1 MKKRFG
7 HALRFPNV
15 TFKLVVALY
24 MLYYIFGYKQMTFG
38 HALRFPNVAWLPP
51 PHQVNTPLYHI
62 VEDQYIG
69 TYKKRITF
77 TGASGIGHDTL
88 WDVALSAKKACI
100 STKERKLYH
109 TVAILL
115 C

>member
-1 MKKRFG
+1 MKKIFG

-62 VEDQYIG
+62 VEDQYTWSTVKIKSIHYYVEDHLTSFQKG
-69 TYKKRITF
+69 TTF
-77 TGASGIGHDTL
+77 
-88 WDVALSAKKACI
+88 
-100 STKERKLYH
+100 
-109 TVAILL
+109 
-115 C
+115 